1 MEDIFDI
8 RNNFIPKKAQEEKSG
23 KFGRELGRNGKMI
36 PPSLE
41 GATEAVSTMAS
52 NQVDLGTES
61 IVDMGSEQAIDNT
74 AVPPAPVLGQ
84 VPVPA
89 PIKQVQK
96 SPADQDKDKIKL
108 NVTLEDLKG
117 TNFYTGLE
125 SEETKQVLR
134 DSVVG
139 KINSGNFRTGKN
151 AYLDGKMKAVR
162 NYHLSKLSKSTSEL
176 GLSNESKNPK
186 ADTDLNSTAPIKK
199 VSKPS
204 ARLERRVNKAYSK
217 MKGYREI
224 GTQNLD
230 FQRPLVNDDGSKNP
244 SGYSPELSRKN
255 RLKYEKARK
264 KVLRIAPKLHG
275 GRHDWPKL

>member
-1 MEDIFDI
+1 MKDIFDI

-23 KFGRELGRNGKMI
+23 NFGRELGRNGKMI
-36 PPSLE
+36 SPALE

-52 NQVDLGTES
+52 NKVDLGTES

-96 SPADQDKDKIKL
+96 SPSGQDKDKIQL
-108 NVTLEDLKG
+108 NTKLEDYKG
-117 TNFYTGLE
+117 TDFYTGLE

-151 AYLDGKMKAVR
+151 AYLDGKLKAIR
-162 NYHLSKLSKSTSEL
+162 NQHLSNSSR
-176 GLSNESKNPK
+176 NPK
-186 ADTDLNSTAPIKK
+186 AVTDL
-199 VSKPS
+199 
-204 ARLERRVNKAYSK
+204 
-217 MKGYREI
+217 
-224 GTQNLD
+224 
-230 FQRPLVNDDGSKNP
+230 
-244 SGYSPELSRKN
+244 
-255 RLKYEKARK
+255 
-264 KVLRIAPKLHG
+264 
-275 GRHDWPKL
+275 